1 VDRILKSDSYIGSK
15 QLYMVKVLTGVVEEL
30 RKTPYGGQMNKES
43 SNYLRFSSFLTV
55 GDGITAYNY

>member
-1 VDRILKSDSYIGSK
+1 VDRILKSDSFIGSK

-43 SNYLRFSSFLTV
+43 SNCLRFSSFLTV
-55 GDGITAYNY
+55 GMG